1 VFSSTCNNI
10 LGHLRDDAD
19 AAYRIGDYLVNPP
32 AFKTIGKVKPDG
44 QV

>member
-1 VFSSTCNNI
+1 MFSSTCNNI